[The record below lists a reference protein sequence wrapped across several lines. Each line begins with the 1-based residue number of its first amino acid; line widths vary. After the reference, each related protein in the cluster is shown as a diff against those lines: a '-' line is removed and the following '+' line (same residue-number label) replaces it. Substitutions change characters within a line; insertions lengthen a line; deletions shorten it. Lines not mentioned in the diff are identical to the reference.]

1 MPSCN
6 QHEINTRDTSLHTN
20 EDTDEHKPLSKLP
33 ILCPTNSF
41 PSSNKVHDLFSN
53 GRELYSKGKPDKLS
67 FINETRCRQNHK
79 TCYKLNVSKN
89 DLFTD
94 SDNMNIHTSFNKFIL
109 FFKLYFPKGHLHI
122 MYFVFHILLYAY

>member
-1 MPSCN
+1 MGKFVKFNDWFP
-6 QHEINTRDTSLHTN
+6 TKTSV
-20 EDTDEHKPLSKLP
+20 
-33 ILCPTNSF
+33 LCIKHLKIIKAT
-41 PSSNKVHDLFSN
+41 
-53 GRELYSKGKPDKLS
+53 
-67 FINETRCRQNHK
+67 
-79 TCYKLNVSKN
+79 VSKN